1 MKTSA
6 LAVERSRAIA
16 DLRYGTIAVNAWT
29 GDGHLTA
36 TAPWGAYPGRTFN
49 DVQSGPN
56 PPTKITGVIA

>member
-1 MKTSA
+1 MNTSA

-29 GDGHLTA
+29 GGGHLTA
-36 TAPWGAYPGRTFN
+36 TASWGAYPGRTLN

-56 PPTKITGVIA
+56 PSTNITEVIA